1 MSGKDHSFST
11 THMHC
16 YNVEFEHKSLDFL
29 MFKTGTESMDAEPLS
44 KVLKE
49 LDKSVDGDKYNLYMY
64 VYAYSEDQVRDMFN
78 DYEIVAIDQTD

>member
-1 MSGKDHSFST
+1 MFTKRDLEFEKNHSFST

-16 YNVEFEHKSLDFL
+16 YYVEFEHKSLDFL
-29 MFKTGTESMDAEPLS
+29 MFKTGTESIDAEPLS
-44 KVLKE
+44 KVLK
-49 LDKSVDGDKYNLYMY
+49 DKYNLYMY

>member
-44 KVLKE
+44 KVLK
-49 LDKSVDGDKYNLYMY
+49 DKYNLFMY